1 MPCECPHERESLP
14 FGCDV
19 HLTSCTKTVIELAW
33 SVRSGH
39 GLHRR
44 SKQTYRMRVG
54 GLLTGSFIF
63 SMFVSSAAGVGLAH
77 ETNPMSN
84 LRAPRLRNQRVE
96 HSMS

>member
-1 MPCECPHERESLP
+1 
-14 FGCDV
+14 
-19 HLTSCTKTVIELAW
+19 
-33 SVRSGH
+33 
-39 GLHRR
+39 
-44 SKQTYRMRVG
+44 MRVG